1 MFRTVNIK
9 LGVNYRTLKSL
20 LSFGSFLHIVT
31 RLYLVGA
38 ASLGDGGNYVHFPR
52 KARVKGSDARL
63 TRGGVD
69 CCGRYAVPSIPC
81 KHNYG
86 LGFSLTDKSVGSSMH
101 CQERYLQVSTTQ
113 LLTNVSLDIPRWS
126 ATHNAPLG
134 KGTRRTGYV
143 YGVLLQYL

>member
-63 TRGGVD
+63 TWGGVD
-69 CCGRYAVPSIPC
+69 CCWRYAVPSTP
-81 KHNYG
+81 
-86 LGFSLTDKSVGSSMH
+86 
-101 CQERYLQVSTTQ
+101 
-113 LLTNVSLDIPRWS
+113 
-126 ATHNAPLG
+126 
-134 KGTRRTGYV
+134 
-143 YGVLLQYL
+143 